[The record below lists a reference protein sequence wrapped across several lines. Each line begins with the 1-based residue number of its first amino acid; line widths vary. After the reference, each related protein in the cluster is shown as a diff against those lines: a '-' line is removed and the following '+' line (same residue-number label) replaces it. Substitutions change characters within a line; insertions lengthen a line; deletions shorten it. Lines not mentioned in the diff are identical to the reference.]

1 MPGFIIL
8 YSRKIYIVRHLIF
21 NKKTIKHTSIFGQF
35 FDSLRSFV
43 VFAPYFALQCV
54 FAVLDDYVYVFA
66 FYFNLRD
73 SVGFC
78 ASGYFLNF
86 GDLRRLNLVIN
97 RGGYMK

>member
-1 MPGFIIL
+1 MSGFIIL

-35 FDSLRSFV
+35 FDGWRSFV
-43 VFAPYFALQCV
+43 VFARYFALQCV
-54 FAVLDDYVYVFA
+54 FAVLDDYVYVFVL
-66 FYFNLRD
+66 YFNLRD

-78 ASGYFLNF
+78 VFGYFLNF

>member
-1 MPGFIIL
+1 MSGFIIL

-35 FDSLRSFV
+35 FDGWRSFV
-43 VFAPYFALQCV
+43 VFARYFALQCV

-66 FYFNLRD
+66 LYFNVRD

-78 ASGYFLNF
+78 GLAIF
-86 GDLRRLNLVIN
+86 
-97 RGGYMK
+97 